1 MPSFLRL
8 TALVL
13 LSAPNLAITARSQ
26 ALTPT
31 EVAAWRADV
40 RTLGAELPRRHKNAF
55 ARMTREQWD
64 AAVRRLDGRLPQ
76 LKRHEV
82 IVEIMRLVAMVRD
95 GHTALNADFEDRTGF
110 HRLPIRLYDF
120 SDGLFIIAAD
130 SAHKDLVGARVVRV
144 GRATAA
150 AALDSAAQIVSHE
163 GANWVRWRA
172 PSMLA
177 IPEVTAALRLSD
189 NATKTAFTVEQSGRE
204 RTVVIEAA
212 GTAAGGGHGP
222 MTPNEFVDMRTVT
235 PGDDPLWLQQ
245 PARAYWFKV
254 LPDKTL
260 YINHRAVQF
269 IDGGV
274 LNEVFFRRAF
284 AAADSAAVER
294 VVIDMRVNGGGNN
307 FLNRF
312 LVKELIR
319 RPNLDRPDRLFVL
332 IGRGVFSA
340 AQNLVN
346 ELDFYTAATFVGEP
360 TGNSPNQYGDARPLE
375 LPNSKLRVF
384 VSSLYWQGHVAGDDR
399 TWFTPDVFVEATSAD
414 YRAKRDPVLET
425 ALKRGSEPPLSQ
437 RLAPDAERG
446 DTAAVRRAVEE
457 YRGNPEN
464 RYHDVESDVNNAG
477 YQLLNGG
484 RHSAALVVFYV
495 NTLLFP
501 QSANTFDS
509 LAEGYERAGRRDSAI
524 AAYRKALTMDPGMG
538 SSREGLR
545 RLGATP

>member
-1 MPSFLRL
+1 MLKLLGVVAL
-8 TALVL
+8 TVL
-13 LSAPNLAITARSQ
+13 SLTPRNAPAQT
-26 ALTPT
+26 LTPT
-31 EVAAWRADV
+31 EVAAWREDV
-40 RTLGAELPRRHKNAF
+40 RTLGTELPRRHKNAF
-55 ARMTREQWD
+55 AHMTREQWD
-64 AAVRRLDGRLPQ
+64 AAVKRIDTRLPR

-82 IVEIMRLVAMVRD
+82 IVEIMRLAALVRD
-95 GHTALNADFEDRTGF
+95 GHTALNPDFEDRTGF

-120 SDGLFIIAAD
+120 SDGLIIIAAD

-150 AALDSAAQIVSHE
+150 AALDSAAQIISHE

-172 PSMLA
+172 PGMLT

-189 NATKTAFTVEQSGRE
+189 DPSQTTFTVEQSGRE
-204 RTVVIEAA
+204 RTVVIAAA

-222 MTPNEFVDMRTVT
+222 VTPNEFVDMRNVT
-235 PGDDPLWLQQ
+235 PGEDPLWLQQ
-245 PARAYWFKV
+245 PRRLFWFTI

-284 AAADSAAVER
+284 AAGDSVGVER

-319 RPNLDRPDRLFVL
+319 RPQLDRADRLFVL

-346 ELDFYTAATFVGEP
+346 ELDFYTNATFVGEP

-384 VSSLYWQGHVAGDDR
+384 ISSLYWQGHVAADER

-414 YRAKRDPVLET
+414 YRAKRDPVLER
-425 ALKRGSEPPLSQ
+425 ALKHASEPPLSQ
-437 RLAPDAERG
+437 RLTPDAERG
-446 DTAAVRRAVEE
+446 DTAAVSRAVEAF
-457 YRGNPEN
+457 RDAPEN
-464 RYHDVESDVNNAG
+464 RYHDVEGDVNGAG
-477 YQLLNGG
+477 YQLLNGR
-484 RHSAALVVFYV
+484 RHAAAIVVFVV
-495 NTLLFP
+495 NTRLFP

-509 LAEGYERAGRRDSAI
+509 LAEAYERAGQRDAAI
-524 AAYRKALTMDPGMG
+524 AAYRRALAMDPEMG

-545 RLGATP
+545 RLGAAPPN

>member
-1 MPSFLRL
+1 MLRFSGFIVLVSLSL
-8 TALVL
+8 TPQ
-13 LSAPNLAITARSQ
+13 SARSQ

-31 EVAAWRADV
+31 EVAAWREDV

-55 ARMTREQWD
+55 AHMTREQWD

-82 IVEIMRLVAMVRD
+82 IVEIMRLAALVRD
-95 GHTALNADFEDRTGF
+95 GHTGLNPEFEDRTGF
-110 HRLPIRLYDF
+110 HRLPLRLYDF

-130 SAHKDLVGARVVRV
+130 SAHKDLVGSRVVRI
-144 GRATAA
+144 GRASAA
-150 AALDSAAQIVSHE
+150 AALDSAAQVISHE

-172 PSMLA
+172 PSVLA

-189 NATKTAFTVEQSGRE
+189 DATKTTFTIEQNGRE
-204 RTVVIEAA
+204 RSVVVEAA
-212 GTAAGGGHGP
+212 GTAAGAGHGP
-222 MTPNEFVDMRTVT
+222 AMPNNFVDMRNVT

-245 PARAYWFKV
+245 PGRAFWFTI

-284 AAADSAAVER
+284 AAGDSAGVER

-360 TGNSPNQYGDARPLE
+360 TGNSPNQFGDARQLE
-375 LPNSKLRVF
+375 LPKSKLRIF
-384 VSSLYWQGHVAGDDR
+384 VSSLYWQGHVASDER

-414 YRAKRDPVLET
+414 YRAKRDPVLEA
-425 ALKRGSEPPLSQ
+425 ALKRGSEPQLAQ
-437 RLAPDAERG
+437 RLGPDAERG
-446 DTAAVRRAVEE
+446 DTAAVRRGVEA
-457 YRGNPEN
+457 YRSNPEN
-464 RYHDVESDVNNAG
+464 RYHNVEGDVNDAG
-477 YQLLNGG
+477 YQLLNSG
-484 RHSAALVVFYV
+484 RGAAAVVVFYV

-509 LAEGYERAGRRDSAI
+509 LAEGYERAGQRDAAI
-524 AAYRKALTMDPGMG
+524 ATYRKALAMNPGMG